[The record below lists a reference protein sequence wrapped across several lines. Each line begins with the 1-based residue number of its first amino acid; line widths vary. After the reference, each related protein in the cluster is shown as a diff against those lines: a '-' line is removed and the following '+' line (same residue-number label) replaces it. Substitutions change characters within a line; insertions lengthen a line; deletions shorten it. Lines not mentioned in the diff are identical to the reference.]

1 MTTAEAAK
9 RWGRNLT
16 LVSKWCR
23 IGLIP
28 GAQLI
33 PRGEALQWDIPPDA
47 EPPKDSRRRSREEI
61 AAAQLEE
68 KPEAPKPEKK
78 KPGPKPQPIA
88 PPPPLSY
95 KESVEYIKKNSTTKT
110 YKQLRERTGL
120 PSVEIRRIYDALFAK
135 GLI

>member
-1 MTTAEAAK
+1 MTTAEAAE
-9 RWGRNLT
+9 RWGRTLS
-16 LVSKWCR
+16 LVSKWCK

-28 GAQLI
+28 GAQLV
-33 PRGEALQWDIPPDA
+33 PKGEAFQWDIPPDA
-47 EPPKDSRRRSREEI
+47 QQPNARRRRSRDDI
-61 AAAQLEE
+61 AVEQLEE
-68 KPEAPKPEKK
+68 VPEEPKPEKK

-95 KESVEYIKKNSTTKT
+95 KASVKYIQKNSTTKT

-120 PSVEIRRIYDALFAK
+120 PSTEIRRIYDDLFDQ

>member
-1 MTTAEAAK
+1 MTTAEAAE
-9 RWGRNLT
+9 RWGRTLS

-33 PRGEALQWDIPPDA
+33 PRGEAMQWDIPPDA
-47 EPPKDSRRRSREEI
+47 EPPNVRRRRSRYDI
-61 AAAQLEE
+61 AADQLEE
-68 KPEAPKPEKK
+68 VPEEP

-95 KESVEYIKKNSTTKT
+95 KESVEYIKKNSTCKT

-120 PSVEIRRIYDALFAK
+120 PSVEIRRIYDALFDR